1 MSLASW
7 FRVSKSLF
15 ASALKRPPSRQIV
28 RRQPLRPRLFL
39 ESLEARVMLDASSG
53 VLGGGLN
60 NLSFN
65 TSSASTGVELPVFT
79 SGPHATG
86 LAGLSAGGTASLGTA
101 GSYLTQDQP
110 NSQFRI
116 FGINSEGDDNRLGL
130 RSMMGVLFDAYG
142 FGSGAQPNAP
152 WKPAAYNLGLANHQF
167 DYPTE
172 LDNGYGAVPPWYHR
186 ITADQA
192 DAAVDEKTPKSDD
205 ANAPLVSP
213 SAQTDAPPERD
224 DPTLEVRLFGDPLST
239 LAADAETQRAYSH
252 EKNTSED
259 GSIPNVL
266 WLAALPPPHLAVLAA
281 GLSTLATPVEE
292 GESGSSEGTSD

>member
-15 ASALKRPPSRQIV
+15 TSALKRPPSRQIV

-86 LAGLSAGGTASLGTA
+86 LAGLSAGGAASLGTA

-130 RSMMGVLFDAYG
+130 RSMMSVLFDAYG
-142 FGSGAQPNAP
+142 FGSGVQPNAP

-172 LDNGYGAVPPWYHR
+172 LDNGYGGVPPWHHPVA
-186 ITADQA
+186 ADQT
-192 DAAVDEKTPKSDD
+192 DAAVDEKTPESDD
-205 ANAPLVSP
+205 ANAPLISP
-213 SAQTDAPPERD
+213 SARPDEPPERG
-224 DPTLEVRLFGDPLST
+224 DPTLEEKLFGDPLTT
-239 LAADAETQRAYSH
+239 LATAAETQRVYCH
-252 EKNTSED
+252 ENNTSED

-266 WLAALPPPHLAVLAA
+266 WLAALPPSHLAVLAA
-281 GLSTLATPVEE
+281 GLTTLTAPVEE
-292 GESGSSEGTSD
+292 GESDSSAGTPE